1 MSSSDNFRQKKLFF
15 LINIRILRVQLMM
28 ELKTLIKIGIFVL
41 FWGFCCLF
49 VCFLQLEFPL
59 MFTIT
64 TQKCIITLILY
75 IRVFFGS

>member
-1 MSSSDNFRQKKLFF
+1 
-15 LINIRILRVQLMM
+15 MM

-41 FWGFCCLF
+41 FWGVLLF

-59 MFTIT
+59 VFTIT

-75 IRVFFGS
+75 TRVFFGS